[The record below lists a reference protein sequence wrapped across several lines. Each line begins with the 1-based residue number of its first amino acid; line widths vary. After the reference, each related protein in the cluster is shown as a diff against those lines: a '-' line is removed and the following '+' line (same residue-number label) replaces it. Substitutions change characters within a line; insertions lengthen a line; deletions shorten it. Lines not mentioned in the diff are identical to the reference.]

1 MTTAAVS
8 RPAVLRRGR
17 RLRIS
22 PHNLFLLPAALYLLI
37 LTVYPFVQLMQMS
50 VSQVST
56 ENIFK
61 TWPFIGLAGFQ
72 AVVATGAFQ
81 QAAVNTVI
89 YVAIVVGVGLGGGL
103 VAAIT
108 LWRGGRLSAV
118 VLAVMVFS
126 WALPPLINGTAWKFL
141 LDGQGLIDD
150 VLALANV
157 PRVYWLVQGYLPL
170 ISVALVNAWA
180 TAPFATLVY
189 RAALLDISPE
199 VLASAQVDGAGRA
212 QVVRHIVLPLL
223 QPVSLVLV
231 VLFLLYAFK
240 SFDFI
245 YIMTAGGPGTISTT
259 LPFLSYHLAFQ
270 LYEFTQGAAT
280 AVVTLLIV
288 AVLAAIYIRQ
298 AGREERS

>member
-1 MTTAAVS
+1 MTTAAAS
-8 RPAVLRRGR
+8 RPALLLRGR
-17 RLRIS
+17 RWRIQAHS
-22 PHNLFLLPAALYLLI
+22 LFLLPAALYLLI

-56 ENIFK
+56 RNIFK
-61 TWPFIGLAGFQ
+61 SWQFIGLAGFKE
-72 AVVATGAFQ
+72 VAATAAFQ

-103 VAAIT
+103 AAAVI

-118 VLAVMVFS
+118 VLAIMVFS

-141 LDGQGLIDD
+141 LDGEGLPDD
-150 VLALANV
+150 VLALFGV
-157 PRVYWLVQGYLPL
+157 PRVYWLVQGHLPL

-180 TAPFATLVY
+180 TVPFATLVY

-199 VLASAQVDGAGRA
+199 VLASAEVDGAGRR

-223 QPVSLVLV
+223 QPVSMVLV

-288 AVLAAIYIRQ
+288 AVLAAVYLRQ
-298 AGREERS
+298 AAREERT